1 MVREFNLGAINSV
14 SPAIPFTALYTPTPT
29 PRERRSIHLDFTPL
43 VTPTP
48 RKSAGRRSFIPQ
60 QLQAYNKQFL
70 LGLGLFLGLSALYK
84 GLSLFREALRAG
96 PEPLSVVEIASVEPA
111 PLISTEAVDTVTNV
125 ENVPD
130 PMTMR
135 LYEESL
141 VQVAELME
149 QVTTLQ
155 IALKTSLAESKTSC
169 DTEVAA
175 CTNML
180 NLTSSSLSRCEARIS
195 QVELD
200 SSRFVQKLESDFQ
213 QNLEA
218 IITTKNK
225 QIADFET
232 LVSRLEAEVK
242 SLKILP
248 KPTPI
253 LESPKSPKTP
263 IESVEKELITSSIV
277 LALLTCISTITIIVA
292 LYLYQD
298 RRRIVEMNRQ
308 LDTSHLT
315 AISSPPPVLLEAEI
329 VSSEN
334 FESQEHLAMTIEDTR
349 ASILRGV
356 TAHVCEIEE
365 QHESEMIRLRALL
378 METGDAS
385 REISLAI
392 KGIISDTSMVS
403 TAAHNTPG
411 LSDILS
417 SSSDEEDESIQFSSL
432 SQRLESAATTPLR
445 IETKNWL
452 SKANLQSQQPTACPP
467 SSVIQPAGIE
477 SFVIGSPKVPRDF
490 MEYSLGDSSDESSS
504 EMALEQ
510 IRGNF
515 GYTH

>member
-1 MVREFNLGAINSV
+1 MLKFDLGAINSV

-43 VTPTP
+43 VTQTP
-48 RKSAGRRSFIPQ
+48 RKSSTRRSFIPQ
-60 QLQAYNKQFL
+60 HLQAYNKQFL
-70 LGLGLFLGLSALYK
+70 LGLGLFLGLSALYR
-84 GLSLFREALRAG
+84 GLSLFKEALKAG
-96 PEPLSVVEIASVEPA
+96 PEIVSAPDLESLESLIISTTETVDLVPIVEPVA
-111 PLISTEAVDTVTNV
+111 A
-125 ENVPD
+125 D
-130 PMTMR
+130 PMSMR

-141 VQVAELME
+141 VKVSQLMQQVA
-149 QVTTLQ
+149 TLEV
-155 IALKTSLAESKTSC
+155 ALNSSRTESKSSC
-169 DTEVAA
+169 DADVAA
-175 CTNML
+175 CTSKL
-180 NLTSSSLSRCEARIS
+180 NLTSSSLSRCESRVS
-195 QVELD
+195 QIELD
-200 SSRFVQKLESDFQ
+200 SSQFVQKLESDFQ

-225 QIADFET
+225 QIADFEN
-232 LVSRLEAEVK
+232 LVSRLQAEVT
-242 SLKILP
+242 SLKQP
-248 KPTPI
+248 KPSPI
-253 LESPKSPKTP
+253 PPLANPTVSK
-263 IESVEKELITSSIV
+263 IDQDLVASSIV
-277 LALLTCISTITIIVA
+277 MALLAVISTITIIVA

-315 AISSPPPVLLEAEI
+315 AISSPPPVVLEAEI
-329 VSSEN
+329 VSSDGTD
-334 FESQEHLAMTIEDTR
+334 SLAQEHLAMAIEDTR

-365 QHESEMIRLRALL
+365 QHESDMLRLRSLL

-417 SSSDEEDESIQFSSL
+417 SSDDEDESIQFSSL

-452 SKANLQSQQPTACPP
+452 SKAVNLHSQQPTACPP

-477 SFVIGSPKVPRDF
+477 SFVIGSPKVPRNL